1 MADNTDL
8 KGEDVAMT
16 TSTTAVGMESTYV
29 DQSTLNTTVSK
40 TMLDANNVS
49 AEMGQKQPVVNGS
62 FFENN

>member
-1 MADNTDL
+1 MADTDL
-8 KGEDVAMT
+8 KGEDVAM

-49 AEMGQKQPVVNGS
+49 TEMG
-62 FFENN
+62 

>member
-1 MADNTDL
+1 MADTDL
-8 KGEDVAMT
+8 KGGEDVQM
-16 TSTTAVGMESTYV
+16 TSTTAIGMETTYV

-49 AEMGQKQPVVNGS
+49 TEMGQKQPVVNGS

>member
-49 AEMGQKQPVVNGS
+49 AEMG
-62 FFENN
+62 

>member
-1 MADNTDL
+1 MVDTDL
-8 KGEDVAMT
+8 KGGEDVQM
-16 TSTTAVGMESTYV
+16 TSTTAIGMETTYV

-49 AEMGQKQPVVNGS
+49 TEMGQKQPVVNGS